1 MQTGSPVFMLV
12 LLAAMMLL
20 LIVLPARRAKKAQQ
34 QLKERQ
40 DTMGP
45 GTKVM
50 TNFGL
55 YGSVVTIDK
64 EANTAELE
72 IAPGTVV
79 KVHLMTVTS
88 IEEEPVASAEQE
100 RPVINGEVAHEPE
113 SSAPTAQ
120 ESAPYDRDSKN

>member
-1 MQTGSPVFMLV
+1 METGSPLFMF
-12 LLAAMMLL
+12 LLLGLMMIV

-40 DTMGP
+40 ETMVA

-55 YGSVVTIDK
+55 YGTVDSLDREQNV
-64 EANTAELE
+64 AYLE

-79 KVHLMTVTS
+79 KVHLMTVTT
-88 IEEEPVASAEQE
+88 IEEGKKPAE
-100 RPVINGEVAHEPE
+100 E
-113 SSAPTAQ
+113 SSEDIQPTIEGKVADDPV
-120 ESAPYDRDSKN
+120 S

>member
-1 MQTGSPVFMLV
+1 MESGSPLFMF
-12 LLAAMMLL
+12 LLLGLMMII

-40 DTMGP
+40 ETMVP

-55 YGSVVTIDK
+55 FGTLDSLDREQNVAY
-64 EANTAELE
+64 LE

-79 KVHLMTVTS
+79 KVHLMTVTT
-88 IEEEPVASAEQE
+88 IEESNKPAEKSAAQTKPTLEGQVADDPA
-100 RPVINGEVAHEPE
+100 N
-113 SSAPTAQ
+113 
-120 ESAPYDRDSKN
+120 